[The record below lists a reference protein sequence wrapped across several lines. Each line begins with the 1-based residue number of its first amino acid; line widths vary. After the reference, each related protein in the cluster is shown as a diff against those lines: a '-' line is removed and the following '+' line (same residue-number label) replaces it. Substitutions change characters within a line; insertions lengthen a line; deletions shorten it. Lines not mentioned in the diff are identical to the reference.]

1 MKNVDVREAIAREA
15 EKRIGMNRFDLEY
28 RCEETCAEG
37 VSDVLR
43 TVFNDNELEG
53 LCTSYSCNTLYVD
66 MTDSE
71 YWYEPEGW
79 MIRGDI
85 ILFDW
90 DRIPEEK
97 PLDHVGIVINVDGD
111 IITYANINGSN
122 HNEWTLQTINKH
134 SVCIAYWMRYLNP
147 TPKAETIDIIVE
159 HDNRDIYNKIRDL
172 QQQRESIES
181 QINELI
187 LSLCK

>member
-43 TVFNDNELEG
+43 SVFEDIDNDA
-53 LCTSYSCNTLYVD
+53 LCTSYSCNTLYAD
-66 MTDSE
+66 MTVSE
-71 YWYEPEGW
+71 YWYEPDEW
-79 MIRGDI
+79 MKRGDI
-85 ILFDW
+85 IFFDW
-90 DRIPEEK
+90 DRIKEEK
-97 PLDHVGIVINVDGD
+97 PIDHVGIVTD
-111 IITYANINGSN
+111 IDCDVVTYANINGSD
-122 HNEWTLQTINKH
+122 HNVWTTQTINKYN
-134 SVCIAYWMRYLNP
+134 CNIAYWLRYINP
-147 TPKAETIDIIVE
+147 TPTTEPVCE
-159 HDNRDIYNKIRDL
+159 DIYKRIRDL
-172 QQQRESIES
+172 QQQRDNIES